1 MRDTNRY
8 GTAHS
13 GRVEFGRQAAMVSAL
28 SPLLYVTLMVLDV
41 LVIRPRSPSGTAL
54 VAFAACFLALVGL
67 AIGIAALVCLRR
79 KRHDRYRPVAFIG
92 VAVSLLFLVG
102 TFVWWFVIA
111 GGDGA

>member
-13 GRVEFGRQAAMVSAL
+13 GRVQFGRQAAMVSAL
-28 SPLLYVTLMVLDV
+28 SPLVYVTLMVLDV
-41 LVIRPRSPSGTAL
+41 LVIRSRSPSGAAL
-54 VAFAACFLALVGL
+54 GAFAACFLALVGL
-67 AIGIAALVCLRR
+67 AIGIAALVGLRR

-102 TFVWWFVIA
+102 TLIWYVMA
-111 GGDGA
+111 GRGGA